1 MLYLLWSGIVLLTFL
16 IVFLL
21 TQNISKHTRNI
32 IIAGMVAIVIV
43 YIPISNDKILIIVP
57 LILLPF
63 MSAPFHDFTSISI
76 LIYLTLSTIFFLWIL
91 LLMAY
96 YHVKKEMDHKGFL
109 FLLLVY
115 IVSLIFLESSL
126 FALGDEFGCIPETG
140 KSGMY
145 QYYVDA
151 KPSFGEALKRAFTFC
166 ELEYYSRSV
175 LTLNGPFPT
184 GFISFIIAIIGLVIS
199 RYLFKRHIKFT
210 SGKYFFGINIQRFIA
225 IILLIV
231 YVPLL
236 LWLIYQFLFM
246 LGYGIA
252 MSLA

>member
-21 TQNISKHTRNI
+21 TQNMGKHTRNI
-32 IIAGMVAIVIV
+32 IISGMIAIFIV

-63 MSAPFHDFTSISI
+63 ISAHYTELSGMSI
-76 LIYLTLSTIFFLWIL
+76 LIYLTASTIFFLWIF

-96 YHVKKEMDHKGFL
+96 YHVKKEIEHKSFL

-126 FALGDEFGCIPETG
+126 FSLGEFDCIPETE

-145 QYYVDA
+145 QYYLDA

-175 LTLNGPFPT
+175 LTLNGPFPS
-184 GFISFIIAIIGLVIS
+184 GFISFIVAIIGLVIS
-199 RYLFKRHIKFT
+199 RYLFKKHIKFT